1 MHYPALLALLKLTLA
16 FSFDDNVLLVGRS
29 AHVWSRRD
37 HRLAVGTNVP
47 VLDLCQIDVGET
59 TCINLFQGLIIKF
72 LVHFDEVEH
81 IVVLKGVFGLLHGG
95 RRSFVCDFLA
105 LQKRKLEVGNL
116 ILGDIEICNGKEIQ
130 SILIPQ

>member
-1 MHYPALLALLKLTLA
+1 MHYPALLALLKLTLV

-81 IVVLKGVFGLLHGG
+81 IVVLKWILGLLHGG
-95 RRSFVCDFLA
+95 RRSFVCDLLA
-105 LQKRKLEVGNL
+105 LQKRKFEVGNL
-116 ILGDIEICNGKEIQ
+116 ILGDIEIRNGKEIQ